1 MKFHK
6 ANPVEFY
13 VSTAGYLVFKN
24 YSITIILTPDQSKI
38 LLDQLPDLIDIQ
50 EQHWTGIEEE

>member
-6 ANPVEFY
+6 ANPVEFF

-38 LLDQLPDLIDIQ
+38 LLDQLPDLIDLQ
-50 EQHWTGIEEE
+50 DQHWTGIEEE

>member
-24 YSITIILTPDQSKI
+24 YSITIVLTPDQSKV
-38 LLDQLPDLIDIQ
+38 LQKQLPELIATQ
-50 EQHWTGIEEE
+50 EQVWTGIDE

>member
-1 MKFHK
+1 MKFYK
-6 ANPVEFY
+6 ANPIEFY

-38 LLDQLPDLIDIQ
+38 LLDQLPDLIDLQ
-50 EQHWTGIEEE
+50 DEHWTGVEEE

>member
-6 ANPVEFY
+6 ANPIEFY

-24 YSITIILTPDQSKI
+24 YTITIILTPEQSKV
-38 LLDQLPDLIDIQ
+38 LLDQLPDLIDVQ
-50 EQHWTGIEEE
+50 DQVWTGIDEE